1 MSFIDEAIRVLKL
14 TRKPNKDEFIMI
26 AKITGVGLILVG
38 VLGMIVSLTP
48 SILGYLLDLL
58 VDLTKNIL

>member
-1 MSFIDEAIRVLKL
+1 MSFIDEAIRVIKL

-38 VLGMIVSLTP
+38 LLGTAISVIGFLF
-48 SILGYLLDLL
+48 
-58 VDLTKNIL
+58 KNIIK

>member
-14 TRKPNKDEFIMI
+14 TRKPKKEEFTMI

-38 VLGMIVSLTP
+38 MLGTTISV
-48 SILGYLLDLL
+48 IAYLL
-58 VDLTKNIL
+58 KNLK